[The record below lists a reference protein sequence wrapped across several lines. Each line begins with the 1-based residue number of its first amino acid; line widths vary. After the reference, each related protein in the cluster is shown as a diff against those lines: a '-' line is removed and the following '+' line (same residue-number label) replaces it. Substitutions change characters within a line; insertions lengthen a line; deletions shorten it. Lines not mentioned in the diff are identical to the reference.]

1 MLAVLT
7 RTWPLYVA
15 MTLILMGLGFQ
26 NTILPIAGK
35 NAGFAND
42 MMGYVMSM
50 YYLGFFFGVYTV
62 PKLVQKVGHVRVFA
76 TLATLGGSILILY
89 GVIENVLVWML
100 IRVIMGVCFSG
111 LYLVTETW
119 INDAVDNRNRGYA
132 LSIYLV
138 LSYAGLMLGQ
148 FSIGFFEVGSLL
160 PFVIISLILSLSFIP
175 VLLSVNAEPKID
187 NNKPM
192 SFKQTYNASPM
203 GFLGLIFVGFGH
215 AASFTIGGVY
225 ITSLGASATET
236 SYFLMAG
243 SIGSMIG
250 LYPAGKISDMYDRR
264 LVIVALCI
272 IALFG
277 VVLISIQDS
286 VGNFLNIGFGIINL
300 GLGPLYS
307 VCVAQTNDWLD
318 ESERMSAAARLAFL
332 YGMGSMGGS
341 FSLSFLLGVVGNAV
355 FIYAQIFIYG
365 GLLAFAISRFFIRES
380 QVDEEQ
386 ATFIAYPS
394 RATTIAM
401 DVYDEDVYD
410 NSSKEEE

>member
-7 RTWPLYVA
+7 RTWPLYFA

-26 NTILPIAGK
+26 NTLLPAAGQ
-35 NAGFAND
+35 NAGFANN
-42 MMGYVMSM
+42 MIGYVMSM
-50 YYLGFFFGVYTV
+50 YYFGFFLGVYAV
-62 PKLVQKVGHVRVFA
+62 PKLVQKVGYVRVFA
-76 TLATLGGSILILY
+76 TLATLAGSILILY
-89 GVIENVLVWML
+89 GVIVNVWVWML
-100 IRVIMGVCFSG
+100 IRVIMGICFSG
-111 LYLVTETW
+111 LYFVTETW
-119 INDAVDNRNRGYA
+119 INDAVDNKNRGYA

-148 FSIGFFEVGSLL
+148 FSTSFFEVGSLL

-192 SFKQTYNASPM
+192 SFKETYNASPM
-203 GFLGLIFVGFGH
+203 GVVGFIFVGFGN
-215 AASFTIGGVY
+215 AASFSISGVY
-225 ITSLGASATET
+225 ISSLGASATEI

-277 VVLISIQDS
+277 VGLVSIQDKI
-286 VGNFLNIGFGIINL
+286 GNALNIGFGIINL

-307 VCVAQTNDWLD
+307 VCMAQTNDWLE
-318 ESERMSAAARLAFL
+318 ESERMSAAVRLAFL
-332 YGMGSMGGS
+332 YGMGSVGAS
-341 FSLSFLLGVVGNAV
+341 FLLSFLFGVIGSKV

-386 ATFIAYPS
+386 ATFVAYPS

-410 NSSKEEE
+410 GTSKEKE

>member
-1 MLAVLT
+1 MLSVLK
-7 RTWPLYVA
+7 RTWPLYFA

-26 NTILPIAGK
+26 NTILPVEGY
-35 NAGFAND
+35 NAGFANN
-42 MMGYVMSM
+42 MIGYVMSM
-50 YYLGFFFGVYTV
+50 YYFGFFFGVYTV

-76 TLATLGGSILILY
+76 TLATLAGSILILY
-89 GVIENVLVWML
+89 GIIVNVWVWML
-100 IRVIMGVCFSG
+100 IRVIMGICFSG

-119 INDAVDNRNRGYA
+119 INGAVDNKNRGYA

-148 FSIGFFEVGSLL
+148 FSTSFFEVGNLL
-160 PFVIISLILSLSFIP
+160 PFVIISLIVSLSFIP

-192 SFKQTYNASPM
+192 SFKETYNASPM
-203 GFLGLIFVGFGH
+203 GFLGLIFVGFGN
-215 AASFTIGGVY
+215 AASFAIGGVY
-225 ITSLGASATET
+225 ISGLGASATEI

-250 LYPAGKISDMYDRR
+250 LYPAGKISDIYDRR

-277 VVLISIQDS
+277 VGLVGIQDRI
-286 VGNFLNIGFGIINL
+286 GNTLNIGFGIINL

-307 VCVAQTNDWLD
+307 VCVAQTNDWLE

-341 FSLSFLLGVVGNAV
+341 FLLSFLLGFIGNVA
-355 FIYAQIFIYG
+355 FIYAQVFIYS

-386 ATFIAYPS
+386 ATFVAYPS

-410 NSSKEEE
+410 NSSKEE